1 MSSETSL
8 TPRQASINASFAY
21 AGCIVAQTGVQLIA
35 PSLPAMRDA
44 LGLTDSRLALVM
56 TIYLLPAALG
66 ALPAGLLADRIGR
79 RRVFG
84 WSMVLFG
91 LAGILLQFS
100 TGSFGLFLAIRFA
113 QGLAFAGLLP
123 LTMTILGDA
132 FRGSELIRGQGRRSI
147 AMLTGDGILP
157 ILGGVLA
164 ASTWQAP
171 WLGQLL
177 AVPFGFMVL
186 AKMTD
191 PPSLGTTIRRTGIL
205 AGFGRVFRMQGVV
218 ALQYAGFLR
227 MFTKFSILAFLPML
241 LVDVRGTSPAFAGLV
256 VGASALIGII
266 PSHFAGR
273 IAGWGKPT
281 TFIAIGLASEAVALA
296 VWAQAPW
303 PGTIFMAALT
313 FGVADGLSGIFVNS
327 LVAATPETEHRAS
340 FVAAT
345 GAVRN
350 LAKFLGPAFVGILL
364 LTTPLPD
371 AFTIMATA
379 MLLST
384 FLVLPLRVLDSR
396 LEDQRDNEGDRLAPT
411 ESMRSDDIR

>member
-1 MSSETSL
+1 MSNETGL
-8 TPRQASINASFAY
+8 TPSQANINAGFAY
-21 AGCIVAQTGVQLIA
+21 AGCIVAQTGVQLVA

-44 LGLTDSRLALVM
+44 LGLTDTRLALVM

-66 ALPAGLLADRIGR
+66 AIPAGILADRIGR

-91 LAGILLQFS
+91 IAGILLQFS
-100 TGSFGLFLAIRFA
+100 TGSFGWFLSVRFA

-132 FRGSELIRGQGRRSI
+132 YRGAELIRGQGRRSI
-147 AMLTGDGILP
+147 AMLTGDGVLP
-157 ILGGVLA
+157 IVGGVLA
-164 ASTWQAP
+164 ASAWQVP

-177 AVPFGFMVL
+177 AIPFGFMVL

-191 PPSLGTTIRRTGIL
+191 PPSLGTTTQRPGIL
-205 AGFGRVFRMQGVV
+205 TGFARAFRMRGVA

-227 MFTKFSILAFLPML
+227 MFIKFSILTFLPVL
-241 LVDVRGTSPAFAGLV
+241 LVDVRSMSPAFAGLV

-273 IAGWGKPT
+273 IARWGKPT
-281 TFIAIGLASEAVALA
+281 TFIAMGLAGEAIALA
-296 VWAQAPW
+296 VWALAPW
-303 PGTIFMAALT
+303 PIAIFMAALA
-313 FGVADGLSGIFVNS
+313 FGVADGLSGVFVNS
-327 LVAATPETEHRAS
+327 MVAATPDTEHRAS

-345 GAVRN
+345 GGVRN

-364 LTTPLPD
+364 LMTTLPN
-371 AFTIMATA
+371 AFTLMAAVT
-379 MLLST
+379 LLST

-396 LEDQRDNEGDRLAPT
+396 LQDERDSDRPAPT
-411 ESMRSDDIR
+411 ESVRSNDSR